1 MTRWH
6 QARQLFGLSRR
17 RNAQVHPSER
27 ETGRDPKSP
36 RRRGS
41 IAADPRRSDEDVR
54 GCAVDPPHRKRR
66 VARSLCIASGKG
78 GTGKSSISASLAS
91 LFARRGRTLLMDGD
105 LGCANAHI
113 LQNVHPKHSFADVI
127 AGELGVAEIVTPC
140 ESGVDLLAG
149 GSGLARLAGL
159 KSFELEMIGRGLSSL
174 EGHYDHLVVDSAAGL
189 SRQTVAFA
197 VACDATVV
205 VTTPDVTAMTDAYAF
220 IKVFVRQCEAQ
231 GLDRPMPLLVVNRV
245 GSPAEAEIVAK
256 RLQEVVYK
264 FLGRRIELVG
274 HLPEDQA
281 VFRSSQRRKT
291 VIDDEPDAE
300 VSHALHA
307 LSNSVLS
314 RLFSVGGKRRNA
326 SSAGQRLVQGVTGK
340 SA

>member
-1 MTRWH
+1 MTRWD

-17 RNAQVHPSER
+17 QNAPVRPRQRSSAGAPSSAPNAAPVR
-27 ETGRDPKSP
+27 IRQPRTPSASP
-36 RRRGS
+36 APTRR
-41 IAADPRRSDEDVR
+41 
-54 GCAVDPPHRKRR
+54 
-66 VARSLCIASGKG
+66 ARSLCIASGKG
-78 GTGKSSISASLAS
+78 GTGKSSISASLAT
-91 LFARRGRTLLMDGD
+91 LFVRRGRTLLMDGD

-127 AGELGVAEIVTPC
+127 AGELGVPEIVTPC

-159 KSFELEMIGRGLSSL
+159 KSYELEMIGRGLDAL
-174 EGHYDHLVVDSAAGL
+174 EPHYDHLVVDSAAGL

-231 GLDRPMPLLVVNRV
+231 GVDRPMPYLVVNRV
-245 GSPAEAEIVAK
+245 ESATEAEIVSR
-256 RLQEVVYK
+256 RLQEVVHKY
-264 FLGRRIELVG
+264 LGRKVELIG
-274 HLPEDQA
+274 HLPEDRA
-281 VFRSSQRRKT
+281 LFRASQRRKT
-291 VIDDEPDAE
+291 VVDDEPESE
-300 VSHALHA
+300 VSRALHT

-314 RLFSVGGKRRNA
+314 RLAAVGGKKADTR
-326 SSAGQRLVQGVTGK
+326 SVGQRLAEGVTGK